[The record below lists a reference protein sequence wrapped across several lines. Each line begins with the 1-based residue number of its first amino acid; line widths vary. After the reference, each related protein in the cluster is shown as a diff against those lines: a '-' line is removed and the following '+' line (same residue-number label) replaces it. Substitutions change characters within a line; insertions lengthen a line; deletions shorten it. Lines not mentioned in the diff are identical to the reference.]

1 MRKEIEGFPGYFIE
15 DNGKIWSDKTH
26 QYLNPSTNKEGY
38 KYITLRDITG
48 KSKIFLIHRLVG
60 IYFLENPNNY
70 LEINHKDEDKTN
82 NSVTNL
88 EWCDKKY
95 NLNYG
100 TRLSKIRKKVKCIE
114 TNKIYDSITDAAE
127 KTSINRGHINSVCQG
142 KRKTAGGFHWEYLT

>member
-1 MRKEIEGFPGYFIE
+1 MRKEIEGFQGYFIE
-15 DNGKIWSDKTH
+15 ENGKIWSNKTN
-26 QYLNPSTNKEGY
+26 QYLNPSTNK
-38 KYITLRDITG
+38 
-48 KSKIFLIHRLVG
+48 LVG

-70 LEINHKDEDKTN
+70 LEINHKDEDKAN

-114 TNKIYDSITDAAE
+114 TNEIYDSITDAAE